1 VQKKREWVRKSCCA
15 EGQQATGR
23 ESVKGEESLL
33 TSVVSTCVF
42 LCFLLISCFALV
54 DEVRT
59 DKKYSLAY
67 ISKHYNLKQS
77 LEHSLDDEARAIK
90 KIKSIH
96 CHIIN
101 ISI

>member
-1 VQKKREWVRKSCCA
+1 VQKKREWVRKSCCS

-23 ESVKGEESLL
+23 ESDMGEKSLL

-42 LCFLLISCFALV
+42 LCFLLISCFSLV
-54 DEVRT
+54 DEARI
-59 DKKYSLAY
+59 DKKYSLSY
-67 ISKHYNLKQS
+67 NIHFNLKQT
-77 LEHSLDDEARAIK
+77 LVRGVDEARAIK
-90 KIKSIH
+90 KLIKSIH